1 VPYFQLEAARDKLY
15 VDVGKLAD
23 RNAWNWQFCLFH
35 VSKMEAQFL
44 KLTSSLKEIKK
55 KNLFYHKTPMSTNLT
70 PMVLTYR
77 VLGRPRARERLQPKC
92 SGEPPKCWSFRTEGL
107 FLSYRV
113 VVSKEISYCTRFWT
127 PFSVSF
133 PCSLFSARKVFL
145 PSCAVATLGWLDDA
159 HKH

>member
-1 VPYFQLEAARDKLY
+1 MPYFQLEAARDKLY

-55 KNLFYHKTPMSTNLT
+55 RIPFTIRLPCPQIWLLWYF
-70 PMVLTYR
+70 TYR